1 MRKISQLVS
10 LLLWNWL
17 GVVLFLH
24 LPTVA
29 LAIPELQ
36 DLSLE
41 QKVGQLLIVGFQGT
55 ELDAVTRKHFES
67 IKPGAIILFKRNI
80 ATPFQTSLLNQ
91 SLQDMANRSARVPL
105 LLAVDQEGGNVVRIP
120 TDPLLP
126 SAHALGASNDPKL
139 LFSFG
144 RETGTV
150 LKNLGFNMNLA
161 PVLDLGSYQWDF
173 LGTRVFSTNPQTVA
187 QLGTKFAEGLLS
199 AGILPTAKH
208 YPGAGGVKAD
218 THLTRVMASNPE
230 NDQKVPFQEFAQI
243 YPSAIMMSHVA
254 YTALDPSGLPAS
266 LSHKI
271 ISEKLRQ
278 ELNFAGLVV
287 TDDLLMKGVQVDGSL
302 EKTALRAVLAGDDL
316 IMLSWSR
323 RDQWHVYQ
331 YLLRAAR
338 NGTLPQSTL
347 DEKVSRILKIKKILA
362 ANQMPP
368 KHFPGWASPRL
379 ASLND
384 ALLDNILANS
394 SLKSLAVSP
403 ETQFS
408 VFSSSANFT
417 EQLRRSLGQTP
428 ETFTFDMKNASQLRR
443 TVSSRLSDHRRVLIF
458 LVQSKAQYQWISK
471 VTNQLPA
478 EQLSRSLI
486 VNIAGPEQEL
496 TKQKRH
502 QIDAFFQFPH
512 LGWEV
517 GKALRGLSEPSLRPP
532 TQALLSTEQSRVE
545 SGPNPYHPESRSP
558 ASPLRPSIYP
568 EQF

>member
-1 MRKISQLVS
+1 MRKVSQIVS
-10 LLLWNWL
+10 LHLWNCL
-17 GVVLFLH
+17 GVLLFLH

-29 LAIPELQ
+29 MAIPELQ

-55 ELDAVTRKHFES
+55 ELDAVTRKHFEL

-80 ATPFQTSLLNQ
+80 ATPFQTALLNQ
-91 SLQDMANRSARVPL
+91 SLQDAANKSSRIPL

-126 SAHALGASNDPKL
+126 SAHALGSSNDPDL

-208 YPGAGGVKAD
+208 FPGAGGLRAD
-218 THLTRVMASNPE
+218 THLSRVTASNPE
-230 NDQKVPFQEFAQI
+230 NNQKVPFREFSQI
-243 YPSAIMMSHVA
+243 YPSAIMMSHVS
-254 YTALDPSGLPAS
+254 YTSLDPSGLPAS

-271 ISEKLRQ
+271 ITEKLRQ
-278 ELNFAGLVV
+278 ELNFEGLVV

-323 RDQWHVYQ
+323 RDQWRVYQ
-331 YLLRAAR
+331 SLLKAAR
-338 NGTLPQSTL
+338 NGALPKNIL
-347 DEKVSRILKIKKILA
+347 DEKVARILKIKKILA
-362 ANQMPP
+362 ANQLAP
-368 KHFPGWASPRL
+368 KRFPGWTSPRL

-384 ALLDNILANS
+384 ALLGNILENS
-394 SLKSLAVSP
+394 SLKSLVISP

-408 VFSSSANFT
+408 VFSSSPNFT
-417 EQLRRSLGQTP
+417 EQLRRSLGQAP
-428 ETFTFDMKNASQLRR
+428 ETFAFDVRNSTELRR
-443 TVSSRLSDHRRVLIF
+443 TVSSRLSDHHRVLIF
-458 LVQSKAQYQWISK
+458 LIQNRAQYQWISQL
-471 VTNQLPA
+471 TNQLP
-478 EQLSRSLI
+478 EDQLSRSLI
-486 VNIAGPEQEL
+486 VNIGGPAQDL

-512 LGWEV
+512 LGWEI
-517 GKALRGLSEPSLRPP
+517 GKTLRGLSEPSLRPP
-532 TQALLSTEQSRVE
+532 TQALLSNEQSHV
-545 SGPNPYHPESRSP
+545 GPAANPYHPEMRSP
-558 ASPLRPSIYP
+558 ASPLQPSIFP
-568 EQF
+568 EPF